1 MEVVAKLNHLR
12 MAPRKVRLVA
22 DVIRGKDA
30 LKARANLSFLPRRA
44 AKPFLGLLD
53 SALANAKNNFQLDE
67 KTLYLAKVLV
77 DEGPKL
83 KRWRPR
89 ARGRAFPIQKKT
101 SHLTIVLQ
109 EQEREGLSKKRSA
122 AGKRREKT
130 EVVSLVE
137 KAKPKPKAMPK
148 TEKQKI
154 KPELAITKPKSAS
167 GFKKIFRR
175 KAI

>member
-1 MEVVAKLNHLR
+1 

-22 DVIRGKDA
+22 DVIRGQAA

-44 AKPFLGLLD
+44 AKPFLKLLD
-53 SALANAKNNFQLDE
+53 SALANARNNFQLDE

-77 DEGPKL
+77 DEGSKL

-109 EQEREGLSKKRSA
+109 EKEGISKKELA
-122 AGKRREKT
+122 APLAEKT
-130 EVVSLVE
+130 
-137 KAKPKPKAMPK
+137 KFRTMPK

-154 KPELAITKPKSAS
+154 KPELATMKPKSTS